1 LWQDKGKMS
10 AERGSLIYIA
20 FFNATKATIRGG
32 LGGQLKIIFENKY
45 RGGVAS
51 WRFVVYQW
59 F

>member
-1 LWQDKGKMS
+1 MECGTWIVDLYS
-10 AERGSLIYIA
+10 

-32 LGGQLKIIFENKY
+32 LGGQLKIIFEKKS

-51 WRFVVYQW
+51 WRFVIYQR

>member
-1 LWQDKGKMS
+1 MS

>member
-32 LGGQLKIIFENKY
+32 LGGHVEKKNKNKS

-51 WRFVVYQW
+51 WRFVVYQR

>member
-1 LWQDKGKMS
+1 MS

-20 FFNATKATIRGG
+20 FFNAIKATIRGG
-32 LGGQLKIIFENKY
+32 LGGHVEKKNKNKS

-51 WRFVVYQW
+51 WRFVIYQR